1 MSSSLILIVDDNFK
15 NLQVLGS
22 ILKEA
27 KFKAAIA
34 TSGFEALD
42 FVNEKLPDLI
52 LLDIMMPEMDGIEV
66 CKRLKSNEITKK
78 IPIIFL
84 TAKTD
89 GSTIKEAFDAG
100 AQDYIAKPF
109 KSVELLSRVA
119 THIEIKQNREA
130 LEQINAT
137 LEEKVQQRTLEL
149 TLANEKLNKIDKA
162 KSDFLNLISHEL
174 RTPLNAIKGFSYIL
188 KDVVSDEK
196 YSDFLDEINE
206 AADKLVR
213 ISDISLLITS
223 LQFENFKKRSV
234 STNLRHFIVSI
245 ADTYCNKFKWNR
257 EKLHLTL
264 AIPESLVEIET
275 TLISNALVMILD
287 NAFKHSPSNEIIL
300 LDSKIENSQAVI
312 SITDYGKG
320 FSTKA
325 LEKVFDFFTEKTLFS
340 ASGLGVGLATVKL
353 IMNYIAGSV
362 NAENVEG
369 AGARVTISFP
379 VNYTSSV

>member
-1 MSSSLILIVDDNFK
+1 MSNSLILIVDDNLK

-42 FVNEKLPDLI
+42 FVKEKLPDLI

-66 CKRLKSNEITKK
+66 CKRLKSNEITRK

-89 GSTIKEAFDAG
+89 ATTIKEAFDVG

-109 KSVELLSRVA
+109 KSVELLSRVE

-130 LEQINAT
+130 LEQLNAT
-137 LEEKVQQRTLEL
+137 LEEKIQQRTLEL
-149 TLANEKLNKIDKA
+149 TIANEKLNKIDKA

-213 ISDISLLITS
+213 ISDVSLLITS
-223 LQFENFKKRSV
+223 LQFENFKKRTV
-234 STNLRHFIVSI
+234 SINLRQFIVSI
-245 ADTYCNKFKWNR
+245 VDTYCTKFKWNKER
-257 EKLHLTL
+257 LQLNF
-264 AIPESLVEIET
+264 AISDVLVEIET

-287 NAFKHSPSNEIIL
+287 NAFKHSIGNGIIT
-300 LDSKIENSQAVI
+300 LDSKIENSQAII
-312 SITDYGKG
+312 SITDNGKG
-320 FSTKA
+320 FTEKA
-325 LEKVFDFFTEKTLFS
+325 LEQVFNFFTEKTIFS

-362 NAENVEG
+362 KAENVEG
-369 AGARVTISFP
+369 TGARVTICFP
-379 VNYTSSV
+379 VNYISSV